1 MKLTLRAIP
10 TSGIHRG
17 AMIDGSR
24 GFQPTGINAP
34 KLYRRGATV
43 DAVASRGVAHGFMR
57 RAATRSNIGIVVRG
71 LKPIRGLKP
80 TATIAMSLRDEEA
93 VFGRGATT
101 EGSQAFQRP
110 DTCPVQ
116 VLRRSATLDV
126 YRFSI

>member
-1 MKLTLRAIP
+1 
-10 TSGIHRG
+10 
-17 AMIDGSR
+17 
-24 GFQPTGINAP
+24 
-34 KLYRRGATV
+34 
-43 DAVASRGVAHGFMR
+43 MR

-116 VLRRSATLDV
+116 VWRRSATLDV
-126 YRFSI
+126 YRFSIGSKN

>member
-43 DAVASRGVAHGFMR
+43 DAVASRGVAHGFMHR
-57 RAATRSNIGIVVRG
+57 VATRSKIGLVVRG
-71 LKPIRGLKP
+71 LKP
-80 TATIAMSLRDEEA
+80 TASIARSRRDHVPKFVQEA
-93 VFGRGATT
+93 LAQIYPILTH
-101 EGSQAFQRP
+101 
-110 DTCPVQ
+110 PV
-116 VLRRSATLDV
+116 
-126 YRFSI
+126 